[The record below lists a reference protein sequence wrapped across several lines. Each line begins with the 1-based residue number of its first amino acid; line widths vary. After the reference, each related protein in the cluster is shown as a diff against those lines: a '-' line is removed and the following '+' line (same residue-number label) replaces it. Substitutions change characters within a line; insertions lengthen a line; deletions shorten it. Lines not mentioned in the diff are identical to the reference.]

1 MNKLETINITKSF
14 DGRTVIEDV
23 SIAVAQGQIVSLLG
37 ESGCGKT
44 TLFNIISGMFMPD
57 RGSVM
62 IDGTDVTG
70 KTGIVGYSFQK
81 DLLLPHRTVIDN
93 VILPLLIKG
102 RNKKE
107 ARNVALEYF
116 PLFGLEGTQNLYPN
130 AISGGMRQR
139 ASLLRTYLYSPEIML
154 LDEPFSAL
162 DALTKSKMHQWYLEV
177 SMKYNQSTLMITHDI
192 DEAVY
197 MSDVVYILSPCEN
210 SASSIKARI
219 DINKKRE
226 ERNGFDLTDEFLSY
240 KKQING
246 LLTENN

>member
-1 MNKLETINITKSF
+1 MNKLEIINITKSF
-14 DGRTVIEDV
+14 DGRTVIKDV
-23 SIAVAQGQIVSLLG
+23 SINVAPGQIVSLLG

-44 TLFNIISGMFMPD
+44 TLFNIISGMFLPD
-57 RGSVM
+57 SGSVM
-62 IDGTDVTG
+62 IDGVDVTG

-81 DLLLPHRTVIDN
+81 DLLLPHRTIIDN

-210 SASSIKARI
+210 GVSSIEACINI
-219 DINKKRE
+219 DKKRE
-226 ERNGFDLTDEFLSY
+226 ERKNFDLTDQFLSY

-246 LLTENN
+246 LLM